1 MRLLNEEGIT
11 MREFIAK
18 RLVRYTLMSLRCG
31 WALPEPTP
39 LLSYLSGYHC
49 RADVYR
55 AMVSVWSAELANGH
69 VLDHATTQRADGFC
83 GLVEVMGGSL
93 RLEC

>member
-1 MRLLNEEGIT
+1 MPG
-11 MREFIAK
+11 FIAK
-18 RLVRYTLMSLRCG
+18 RLGSLYIDVL
-31 WALPEPTP
+31 ALRPGTAGA
-39 LLSYLSGYHC
+39 YA
-49 RADVYR
+49 RAF
-55 AMVSVWSAELANGH
+55 VSSAVATVVQMFIEQWSRWCLVWSAGELANGH